1 MIHKNSKAPKT
12 TVTYDRNEIEKSTGN
27 VYEAISI
34 LAKRSEQV
42 RSDIK
47 SELSEKLEEFT
58 SITDNLDEIFE
69 NKEQIE
75 LSKYFEGLPKP
86 TAIAVTEWLKDGVY
100 FRKPDEEKNDN

>member
-1 MIHKNSKAPKT
+1 
-12 TVTYDRNEIEKSTGN
+12 
-27 VYEAISI
+27 
-34 LAKRSEQV
+34 
-42 RSDIK
+42 
-47 SELSEKLEEFT
+47 
-58 SITDNLDEIFE
+58 LDEIFE